1 MSSAI
6 ADAITAMPT
15 QTSRTKNL
23 LPAFADILATSSET
37 AGRTG
42 SEGTRVLPQVAAK
55 PQSASGL
62 GNRVVSIAHASAETA
77 AQASGPEQLIPAYAL
92 RMSDWVMP
100 SAEDSILTMKRSAPS
115 ETTITASSAPS
126 SSVAGSEVSGPQT
139 SNGAAATPT
148 NVTPATLIAL
158 NSSLPMS
165 RRDAWSTGFP
175 GEQFLEN
182 TLPVAERSNHQ
193 PVTSAEFEPSPVEAF
208 VSPPAPPS
216 SAPTGTSQGDVALKA
231 FSGSAQPANSS
242 SNRLPSTAT
251 NLAPLPFADS
261 VGTRP
266 SRESSFGSTTATLTV
281 DPAEIATRTMVSAPT
296 TTVSSTQVSQNIG
309 EAPASNKVSPQPVP
323 AEVSAG
329 GAETDTLAQAL
340 GVLLRRFAA
349 SGVTSTVI
357 SNVPSVVTTTSVPAS
372 AQSDFVTTNSMSVSE
387 QAKETASN
395 VAPVL
400 ANANLAPTGSVDTTA
415 LDASATIL
423 PPPDFATLTTSYE
436 QDSERNQPR
445 TDVGVSSAPSA
456 PDAGPADVFAQTLS
470 APPVSTPIVSQPIA
484 QEPTTTTASPLMT
497 STVRTSMAPSTVVEG
512 SSVLEATIAQMV
524 DAVLTQAPA
533 SAPHASAYSAEPI
546 AAPAM
551 KSTTPVAAEPFII
564 ATATAASSAPQQKA
578 PSQSFVIT
586 PKIETTVPVSVTALP
601 QPTAPSDASPKI
613 PFVLAPT
620 MAKPADLAPDNSASS
635 NESTMT
641 ALTDPA
647 QSALSNEKPLWS
659 IGANATASGVPAAA
673 APAPAAPAAFN
684 QDSESQ
690 TDTSSHSPN
699 YWKTS
704 STESSAV
711 ATPAPA
717 SAGVPVLAQ
726 VVSIGDASPKPVGV
740 TNVTAPNN
748 NASGDAQLPSSVLAQ
763 RASDGQELSAA
774 LQSWNGGDNAQTRL
788 VQAAHLG
795 GSLRESEMNISMQAE
810 SLGAVELR
818 ARVSGDVVGATIG
831 VERHDAHAMISNNLS
846 LLHDALQERQLRLG
860 NVTVFQNPIH
870 SGATAGDG
878 GAPQQRGTTPR
889 QSASVG
895 STGAQSG
902 SSTTDA
908 AAATE
913 SSEGNAVFDSN
924 GRLSVR
930 A

>member
-357 SNVPSVVTTTSVPAS
+357 SNVPSVVTTTSVPAL

-497 STVRTSMAPSTVVEG
+497 STVRTSMAPSTVVEA
-512 SSVLEATIAQMV
+512 SSVLEAMVAQTV
-524 DAVLTQAPA
+524 EAVLTQAPA

-578 PSQSFVIT
+578 PSQSFVIG
-586 PKIETTVPVSVTALP
+586 P
-601 QPTAPSDASPKI
+601 
-613 PFVLAPT
+613 
-620 MAKPADLAPDNSASS
+620 
-635 NESTMT
+635 
-641 ALTDPA
+641 
-647 QSALSNEKPLWS
+647 
-659 IGANATASGVPAAA
+659 
-673 APAPAAPAAFN
+673 
-684 QDSESQ
+684 
-690 TDTSSHSPN
+690 
-699 YWKTS
+699 
-704 STESSAV
+704 
-711 ATPAPA
+711 
-717 SAGVPVLAQ
+717 
-726 VVSIGDASPKPVGV
+726 
-740 TNVTAPNN
+740 
-748 NASGDAQLPSSVLAQ
+748 
-763 RASDGQELSAA
+763 
-774 LQSWNGGDNAQTRL
+774 
-788 VQAAHLG
+788 
-795 GSLRESEMNISMQAE
+795 
-810 SLGAVELR
+810 
-818 ARVSGDVVGATIG
+818 
-831 VERHDAHAMISNNLS
+831 
-846 LLHDALQERQLRLG
+846 
-860 NVTVFQNPIH
+860 
-870 SGATAGDG
+870 
-878 GAPQQRGTTPR
+878 
-889 QSASVG
+889 
-895 STGAQSG
+895 
-902 SSTTDA
+902 
-908 AAATE
+908 
-913 SSEGNAVFDSN
+913 
-924 GRLSVR
+924 
-930 A
+930 